1 MELIYQGK
9 TKDVFKTDDANV
21 VLMKFKDDITGKD
34 GVFDPGENQITGQL
48 EGVGNANLRIT
59 EFFFEKLN
67 AANIPTHFISANP
80 DQNEM
85 TVKNCSVFG
94 KGLEVICRF
103 FATGS
108 FMRRYGLYAEELQS
122 LDGYVEVTLK
132 DDGRQ
137 DPLITKD
144 ALVLLDIMSADQ
156 YEDLVR
162 NTRAIAIIV
171 RDILAEKGMQLIDIK
186 FEFGQDAEGNVILID
201 EISAGNMRVY
211 ENGAQLD
218 PFEVE
223 KRILG

>member
-21 VLMKFKDDITGKD
+21 ALMKFKDDITGKD

-156 YEDLVR
+156 YEDVVR